1 MPVGDLAAAFMTEA
15 RIAGIDLHP
24 GTVVPWLS
32 GRGHLEPGAASAP
45 QHVLERLSQIHA
57 ALGGRDDLL
66 ASKRA
71 RYPKVDFFLGNDT
84 IVELDEIQHF
94 SNERLVSLN
103 HYEGMRVDLDVVAY
117 RELVAS
123 FRSVADKAWA
133 TKTAAD
139 FPFAGGRRA
148 QRAYLDA
155 VRDLLAPAFG
165 HRLLR
170 VAAPEGSISLSL
182 DRLRACLK
190 TS

>member
-15 RIAGIDLHP
+15 RNVGIDLRP

-32 GRGHLEPGAASAP
+32 GRGHLEPGAAAAP
-45 QHVLERLSQIHA
+45 RHVLARLSQIHA

-71 RYPKVDFFLGNDT
+71 QYPKVDFFLANDT

-94 SNERLVSLN
+94 SSERLVSLN
-103 HYEGMRVDLDVVAY
+103 HYEGMRVDLDVSAY
-117 RELVAS
+117 RELVAV

-133 TKTAAD
+133 QKTAAD
-139 FPFAGGRRA
+139 FPFPGGRRA

-165 HRLLR
+165 YRLVR
-170 VAAPEGSISLSL
+170 VAAPEGSIPISLERLLASL
-182 DRLRACLK
+182 A
-190 TS
+190 SS